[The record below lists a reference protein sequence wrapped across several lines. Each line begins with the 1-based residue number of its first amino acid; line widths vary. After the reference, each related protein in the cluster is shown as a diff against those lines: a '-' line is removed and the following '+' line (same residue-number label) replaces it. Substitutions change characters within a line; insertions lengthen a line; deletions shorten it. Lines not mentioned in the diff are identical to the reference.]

1 MQLLTL
7 AVASGVTVSPAI
19 GRAVSFLRQGSLP
32 TWGYRFLASPFSLLP
47 NSSRSES
54 PLSPKV
60 QGAPSASLAAALA
73 GRRATLPGASGP
85 GNQALG
91 SCRQPQA
98 TTQVLPSWRCCW
110 KPGSTL
116 FCSCFASLK
125 SKIFSKWDRDQEVQG
140 GRGKW
145 KYKEFKYL
153 KYMCQLVMNAY
164 LITTDTH

>member
-60 QGAPSASLAAALA
+60 QGAPRGLLGSCAGREESDPPWGLRARKSGSGELQAAPGHHPSASLLALLLEA
-73 GRRATLPGASGP
+73 REYS
-85 GNQALG
+85 
-91 SCRQPQA
+91 
-98 TTQVLPSWRCCW
+98 VLLLLRFP
-110 KPGSTL
+110 K
-116 FCSCFASLK
+116 
-125 SKIFSKWDRDQEVQG
+125 V
-140 GRGKW
+140 
-145 KYKEFKYL
+145 
-153 KYMCQLVMNAY
+153 
-164 LITTDTH
+164 